1 MDCLVRKCFVKMLS
15 KNPKK
20 TKMKKS
26 ALFIGL
32 LFFSVAVKA
41 QNTDYFNKLVAD
53 AKNLIDRKSLV
64 GAQTKINQIDR
75 ELTNIKTANPN
86 FNATPLETEIKTLKE
101 SLTAAK
107 DKSNSER
114 NAGQNATINAI
125 KIKKILDDVFNIG
138 AFSFGDLETAQAEN
152 DAYKAQVNQL
162 LEMKADVTAYIS
174 DMKKGNEYERFVG
187 KMKISYDR
195 NFSTFIERVQRIM
208 EQSTGAG
215 SNWKNVYYEM
225 QAEQIHWGAAQQI
238 FPDEPKFT
246 EAYQKI
252 TSLVNKYGGLDKIAG
267 QNKVNNA
274 EKIKNQLL
282 PAAIVKD
289 ANLEKMFVDAF
300 NKRYATE
307 YNGTA
312 SKAIMLQTDWQTERN
327 SITGIVTGRIRQG
340 AIVYKGNDGK
350 CYLVSIVH
358 VYQEYIGNSFQNTKA
373 VYAQNGQEMLCE
385 NVK

>member
-1 MDCLVRKCFVKMLS
+1 
-15 KNPKK
+15 
-20 TKMKKS
+20 MKKG
-26 ALFIGL
+26 I
-32 LFFSVAVKA
+32 LFFTVLFFTSTVYA
-41 QNTDYFNKLVAD
+41 QNTDYFNKLAAE
-53 AKNLIDRKSLV
+53 AKTLIERKSFI
-64 GAQTKINQIDR
+64 GAQTKIGQLEKEVNK
-75 ELTNIKTANPN
+75 IKTATPSFNP
-86 FNATPLETEIKTLKE
+86 TDLEAEIKNLKDN
-101 SLTAAK
+101 LTAAREK
-107 DKSNSER
+107 REVEK
-114 NAGQNATINAI
+114 NANQDGTINAV
-125 KIKKILDDVFNIG
+125 KIKKLLDDVFNIG

-152 DAYKAQVNQL
+152 DAYKAQVNEL
-162 LEMKADVTAYIS
+162 LAMKDRLASYIA
-174 DMKKGNEYERFVG
+174 DMKKGNDYERFVG

-195 NFSTFIERVQRIM
+195 NFSTFTERVQRIM

-225 QAEQIHWGAAQQI
+225 QAEQIHWEAAQQV

-252 TSLVNKYGGLDKIAG
+252 TSLANKYGSLDKIAG

-312 SKAIMLQTDWQTERN
+312 TKAIMLQTDWQTERN

-373 VYAQNGQEMLCE
+373 VYAQNGQEMLCD